1 MLSHCWWWVFQFYT
15 KLRRSTYCVTW
26 KINWNFDCDTNATCT
41 RPEQLV
47 WIFNVPLFLTLDATS
62 NIRYFRDLSR
72 YTWLL
77 ANARTCNVDWSML
90 IQEKGLLLQHHRT
103 IESMFFSRYLPNR
116 FYPRSRVKATLNA
129 SLLVYWV
136 KNIITKM
143 WWWKCSEMFH
153 EIFTLRAQ
161 AKLSLA
167 HYYSYL
173 FNLRECIKIMFDWP
187 KMNGKW
193 RISCLLRHWKRHQAR
208 FLSPWHL
215 ATLVYSKF

>member
-1 MLSHCWWWVFQFYT
+1 
-15 KLRRSTYCVTW
+15 
-26 KINWNFDCDTNATCT
+26 
-41 RPEQLV
+41 
-47 WIFNVPLFLTLDATS
+47 
-62 NIRYFRDLSR
+62 
-72 YTWLL
+72 
-77 ANARTCNVDWSML
+77 
-90 IQEKGLLLQHHRT
+90 
-103 IESMFFSRYLPNR
+103 
-116 FYPRSRVKATLNA
+116 
-129 SLLVYWV
+129 
-136 KNIITKM
+136 M

-193 RISCLLRHWKRHQAR
+193 RISCMLRHRKRHQAR

-215 ATLVYSKF
+215 ATLVYSKFQKLSTLQEIFDFQICDIVELNWIQCPTPLSVHLLVNYTNDKSINRSALTFEIIVPIPCLEIRTHVSKKKYLPTCSSQTPTFMKSTDDRFVCTTRNWVTR